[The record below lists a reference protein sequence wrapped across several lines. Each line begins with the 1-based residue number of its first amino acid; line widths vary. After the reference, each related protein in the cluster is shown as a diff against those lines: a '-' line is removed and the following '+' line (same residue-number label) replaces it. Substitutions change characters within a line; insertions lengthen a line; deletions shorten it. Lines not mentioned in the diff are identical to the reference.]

1 MDREAW
7 QAAVPGVAKSQTQ
20 LSDWTTTAPIRVII
34 NSPSFYIQKCFWT
47 RKHGVPMSIGFH
59 VVFHCHCPHS
69 HSLPRSEQQPHWTSL
84 SFQLSVISLV
94 IGALPWPYLCCPL
107 TEKLLHYPHLHLISA
122 PPPPDP
128 CWPAVLSFRL
138 SLSSIYVPLLH
149 DTYHSGSCFIYI
161 YLGVSWIN
169 IQLSLLLESGHWPC
183 CLFFFFLS
191 LKVKYQTDFDWLN
204 QWINNKWANEQI
216 YWLFTTLAKI
226 K

>member
-1 MDREAW
+1 
-7 QAAVPGVAKSQTQ
+7 
-20 LSDWTTTAPIRVII
+20 
-34 NSPSFYIQKCFWT
+34 
-47 RKHGVPMSIGFH
+47 MSIGSH
-59 VVFHCHCPHS
+59 VVFHCHCPHL
-69 HSLPRSEQQPHWTSL
+69 HSLPHSEQQPHWTSL

-94 IGALPWPYLCCPL
+94 IGALPRPNLCCPL
-107 TEKLLHYPHLHLISA
+107 AEKLLHYPRLHLISA
-122 PPPPDP
+122 SPPPDP
-128 CWPAVLSFRL
+128 CWPGVLSFRL
-138 SLSSIYVPLLH
+138 TLSSIYVPLLH

-161 YLGVSWIN
+161 YLGVSWID

-191 LKVKYQTDFDWLN
+191 LKVKCQTDFDWLN

>member
-1 MDREAW
+1 MSLSKLWGLVMDREAW

-20 LSDWTTTAPIRVII
+20 LSDWTTTAPVRVII
-34 NSPSFYIQKCFWT
+34 SSPSFYIQKCFWT

-183 CLFFFFLS
+183 FLFFFFVIES
-191 LKVKYQTDFDWLN
+191 QIPNRFWLTESM
-204 QWINNKWANEQI
+204 NK
-216 YWLFTTLAKI
+216 
-226 K
+226 